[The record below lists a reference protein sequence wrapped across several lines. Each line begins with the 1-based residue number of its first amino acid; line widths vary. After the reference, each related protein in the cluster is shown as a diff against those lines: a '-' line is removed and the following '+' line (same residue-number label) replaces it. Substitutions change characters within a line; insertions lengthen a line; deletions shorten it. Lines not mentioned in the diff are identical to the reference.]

1 MFKRYL
7 RLVLIL
13 TMLAGCGRKPPYVGR
28 SVAELERMLD
38 DPNPT
43 VQVQGA
49 HGLSLHGEDARPAI
63 PALARALKS
72 SNGLLR
78 QQAALAL
85 GEMGAEQ
92 TAIEA
97 LMEALHDAEWTVRR
111 QAAVSLGKIGP
122 AARAALAPLQRCRE
136 DENTLVRKAAERA
149 LSNIKGDVVK

>member
-1 MFKRYL
+1 MLKIYL
-7 RLVLIL
+7 RFVLLLAI
-13 TMLAGCGRKPPYVGR
+13 LAGCGRKPPYVGR

-38 DPNPT
+38 DTNPT

-49 HGLSLHGEDARPAI
+49 HGLSLHGAEARPAI
-63 PALARALKS
+63 PALAHALKS

-85 GEMGAEQ
+85 GEVGAEE

-97 LMEALHDAEWTVRR
+97 LVLALHDSEWTVRR

-122 AARAALAPLQRCRE
+122 AARTALPPLHRCRE

-149 LSNIKGDVVK
+149 LSSIKGDLKR